1 MTEMAPLCLDFQ
13 VQQVIKPIL
22 LLGFCLIANLNHDF
36 GISHDRFAS
45 SIHYFLEI
53 LSTCGH
59 YFLVGH
65 YFTQNIFKQFM
76 FEMLS
81 SLITACLQSK
91 AVLPHIE

>member
-22 LLGFCLIANLNHDF
+22 LLGFCLIANLNRDF
-36 GISHDRFAS
+36 GNPHDRFAFTLFFGNFVNLF
-45 SIHYFLEI
+45 H
-53 LSTCGH
+53 
-59 YFLVGH
+59 VGH